1 MRISGFLAVAALCIS
16 CGNSRGRFAFTVA
29 DHSNLP
35 ALEQKF
41 FQPQRFVTYKTK
53 PVFERD
59 DVLWYAYRPAS
70 PKSDRY
76 YGISLQK
83 KSLGYQEVDLR
94 NRMIIEGQ
102 GMLIDN
108 YRSLDEGEYRLKI
121 ALNNKV
127 IDQIDFI
134 IVGDSSV
141 ETIDYESNETEE
153 TDSATPVA
161 AAGAATTGVGL

>member
-1 MRISGFLAVAALCIS
+1 MRISGYLMLAALCIS
-16 CGNSRGRFAFTVA
+16 CGNSPGRFAFTVA

-41 FQPQRFVTYKTK
+41 FQPQRFITYKTK

-59 DVLWYAYRPAS
+59 DVLWYAYRPSS

-94 NRMIIEGQ
+94 NRMIVEGQ
-102 GMLIDN
+102 GMLIDH
-108 YRSLDEGEYRLKI
+108 YKSLDEGEYRLKI

-141 ETIDYESNETEE
+141 ETIDYETNEVEE
-153 TDSATPVA
+153 SEASAPVA
-161 AAGAATTGVGL
+161 AAAAPSTGVGL

>member
-1 MRISGFLAVAALCIS
+1 MRISGFLMLAALCIS

-41 FQPQRFVTYKTK
+41 FQQQRFVSYKTK

-59 DVLWYAYRPAS
+59 DVLWYAYRPSS

-94 NRMIIEGQ
+94 NRMIVEGQ
-102 GMLIDN
+102 GMLIDH
-108 YRSLDEGEYRLKI
+108 YKSLDEGEYRLKI

-134 IVGDSSV
+134 IVGDSSA
-141 ETIDYESNETEE
+141 ETIDYEVNESEE
-153 TDSATPVA
+153 TDSSLPVA
-161 AAGAATTGVGL
+161 AASSPATPIGL

>member
-1 MRISGFLAVAALCIS
+1 MRIFFVLIVATLTLA
-16 CGNSRGRFAFTVA
+16 CGNGRGRFAFTVA

-41 FQPQRFVTYKTK
+41 FQPQRFLSYKNK

-59 DVLWYAYRPAS
+59 DVIWYAYRPS
-70 PKSDRY
+70 WPKSDRY

-102 GMLIDN
+102 GMLIDH
-108 YRSLDEGEYRLKI
+108 YKSLDEGEYRLKI
-121 ALNNKV
+121 ALNNRV

-134 IVGDSSV
+134 VEGDSSS
-141 ETIDYESNETEE
+141 ETIDYESSEPEE
-153 TDSATPVA
+153 SEAIMPVA
-161 AAGAATTGVGL
+161 AATDMKLPSGL